1 MAGKNKNVMYD
12 VTSSNIS
19 AIGIFDAFDIPSPEF
34 IKRNIIVVKVQFVRG
49 ATYAYWPCTQEEF
62 DKAFDGKTALKDWFA
77 KFKEGKTYKE
87 IK

>member
-1 MAGKNKNVMYD
+1 MADKSKNVMYD
-12 VTSSNIS
+12 VTSSNIA
-19 AIGIFDAFDIPSPEF
+19 AIGLFDASQILPPHFDYDKIF
-34 IKRNIIVVKVQFVRG
+34 VAKVQFVRG

-77 KFKEGKTYKE
+77 EFKKGKNYKE